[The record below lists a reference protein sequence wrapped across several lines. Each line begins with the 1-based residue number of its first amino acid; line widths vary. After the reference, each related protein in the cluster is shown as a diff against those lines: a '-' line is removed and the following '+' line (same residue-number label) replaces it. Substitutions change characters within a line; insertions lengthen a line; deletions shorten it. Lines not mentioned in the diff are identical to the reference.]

1 MTSKPPLCSLVICGK
16 SLHHRAGCAMLR
28 RRPVEW
34 GWFCAS
40 EIQRVSTKERMV
52 DSKNEASLGRK
63 RSSSLPASTNQ
74 EKGTQ
79 RVTDCSA
86 VSPASYLSSSRE
98 GKVLIL
104 LLRAL
109 WLTKEILP
117 SPHKK
122 QTKQSKTNNK
132 NGSFL
137 FLWFYFLFDIWTLVD
152 SNPVSSYLLH
162 WGYPG
167 PRHLYLW
174 MTLLPNPFFKMI
186 DSGGW
191 YLPRLR
197 IMSGNNTATLLK
209 IKLKRYPGIH

>member
-16 SLHHRAGCAMLR
+16 SLHHRAGCAMLK

-137 FLWFYFLFDIWTLVD
+137 FLWFYFLSF
-152 SNPVSSYLLH
+152 
-162 WGYPG
+162 
-167 PRHLYLW
+167 
-174 MTLLPNPFFKMI
+174 
-186 DSGGW
+186 W
-191 YLPRLR
+191 YLNSCWQQSCFLISSTLRLPWTQTF
-197 IMSGNNTATLLK
+197 IFMDDSPPK
-209 IKLKRYPGIH
+209 PIF